1 MERPHLHRF
10 MLDGKRYALD
20 PDTCFCFECDMASWD
35 VLEHYPAVPVN
46 RIYHLLEGQHPRKDL
61 EEVVG
66 ELEWLRASRSILQIP
81 RQEDFQKRYEIEP
94 GLCLVRVNWA
104 PNGQAPAPP
113 ASKRGWWPR
122 QTAAQDTGIAPESAS
137 CNLIEQ
143 AAQLLFAGSGRQ
155 KELRLEVALPPGS
168 DPQALARPLDG
179 ALRQALVSGKSLTV
193 ALGCEDLPLSG
204 LPEAL
209 RGHSVSAW
217 FETSSD
223 KPAPM
228 EDLARA
234 AGKRIKRLEHVAA
247 AFNAGADTIAGRLVL
262 RPGHAK
268 FDGVVRALETAGFNR
283 IDLDV
288 DGAFALA
295 PALDAAA
302 VMDSLRA
309 NAAYYAGR
317 LLKNHYYRAE
327 PFATLFLRIFHGTP
341 MFRTDPAGLH
351 ALTVDMSGGVWPG
364 RHFVGREGF
373 RLGTLGGGGPL
384 DEAALRR
391 FEDVGALTTS
401 ACIRCWARSLCGGGS
416 TAVHQAL
423 SGSFRTPHEPWCDAQ
438 RAWMEGAVAA
448 FNTLSSAGIDF
459 TRVYESLART
469 GRPSLWMMAKMAK
482 TALQLRV
489 LMRPI
494 EEADAELLTRW
505 ENWNDAAYFTFHESG
520 LLLATRYDREMDAL
534 HPRSY
539 EQEFMITDR
548 AGAPMG
554 LIKIRPDRLAGLAS
568 AWLYLRRGEDYAAD
582 GVRSALR
589 MLLREALKGRG
600 LKRVIAPA
608 GPKEDA
614 LAACLEAI
622 GFQAAG
628 TAREALYLHGQYHDV
643 RLFVCEAESE

>member
-10 MLDGKRYALD
+10 MSDGKRYALD
-20 PDTCFCFECDMASWD
+20 PDTCFCFECDAASWD
-35 VLEHYPAVPVN
+35 VLEHYPFLPVN
-46 RIYHLLEGQHPRKDL
+46 RIYHLLEERHPRKDL

-66 ELEWLRASRSILQIP
+66 ELEWLRASRSILQTP

-94 GLCLVRVNWA
+94 GLCMVRVNWTPPGA
-104 PNGQAPAPP
+104 TSVQSSPKGGWWKRSSASQANPSENESCSVVGQAA
-113 ASKRGWWPR
+113 K
-122 QTAAQDTGIAPESAS
+122 
-137 CNLIEQ
+137 
-143 AAQLLFAGSGRQ
+143 LLFARSGRQ
-155 KELRLEVALPPGS
+155 RELRLEVVLSPGT
-168 DPQALARPLDG
+168 DPQPLVRSLDE
-179 ALRQALVSGKSLTV
+179 AMRQAQTSGKRLTV
-193 ALGCEDLPLSG
+193 ALGYDELPLSG

-209 RGHSVSAW
+209 GGHAMGAW

-223 KPAPM
+223 KSAPM
-228 EDLARA
+228 EDLARVA
-234 AGKRIKRLEHVAA
+234 AKRMDKLERIAA
-247 AFNAGADTIAGRLVL
+247 AFNAGGDAITGRIVL

-268 FDGVVRALETAGFNR
+268 FEGAVCALETAGFIR
-283 IDLDV
+283 IDLDT
-288 DGAFALA
+288 DGAFAMV
-295 PALDAAA
+295 PGLDPAA

-317 LLKNHYYRAE
+317 LLKNHYYRVE

-351 ALTVDMSGGVWPG
+351 ALTVDASGGVWPG

-373 RLGTLGGGGPL
+373 HLGVMGGGSPL
-384 DEAALRR
+384 NEAALRR
-391 FEDVGALTTS
+391 FEDVGALTTA
-401 ACIRCWARSLCGGGS
+401 ACIPCWARGLCGGGT
-416 TAVHQAL
+416 TAVHQAFL
-423 SGSFRTPHEPWCDAQ
+423 GSFRTPHKPWCDAQ

-459 TRVYESLART
+459 TRVYESLGRT

-505 ENWNDAAYFTFHESG
+505 ENWNEAAYFTYHESG

-534 HPRSY
+534 HPRAY

-548 AGAPMG
+548 GGASMG

-568 AWLYLRRGEDYAAD
+568 AWLYLRKEEDYAND

-600 LKRVIAPA
+600 IKRVIAPA

-614 LAACLEAI
+614 LAACFQAI

-628 TAREALYLHGQYHDV
+628 TARAALYLHGQYHDV
-643 RLFVCEAESE
+643 RLFVCEAEAE